1 MYSKSKLVVMTLSAL
16 VVFYAALVMFYG
28 HVVAQE
34 GGAYKEIAVFVDVLK
49 KISDD
54 YVDAPDMQKVMT
66 GAMKGLVDSLDPYG
80 GFFQKDQLDQLD
92 KKIKEQRGDIG
103 VVLSK
108 KPELTYVVS
117 TIPGSPAEKADIRPG
132 DYVISVD
139 DASTFNM
146 HLREVIGSLKG
157 ETGSKVRLGVLR
169 GSQAEPIEI
178 AVQREEIRIP
188 EIHQQILDGN
198 IGYLRPSFLG
208 SESSQQ
214 FSARLKT
221 LQSAKVSK
229 ILLDLRY
236 VAGGD
241 YEQAVEITNY
251 FIKDGLLSYTQGKE
265 KGRKDYVAEESKMIC
280 DLPLVVLVNTSTMG
294 AAEVIAGAVKD
305 RNRGQLVGE
314 KSFGS
319 GSIQERVELKDG
331 SILLL
336 TTQRFFTPSGKA
348 IQSATAKSAGVQP
361 DFTVPDDKVKSDLL
375 LKSYLDSRSSEGSQS
390 YRRLMEKIDSLQM
403 EKALGLLNAAQEA
416 TKKAA

>member
-1 MYSKSKLVVMTLSAL
+1 MYSKSKLVVMALSAL

-66 GAMKGLVDSLDPYG
+66 GAMKGLVESLDAYG
-80 GFFQKDQLDQLD
+80 GFFQKDQLDQLE
-92 KKIKEQRGDIG
+92 KRIKEQRGDIG

-132 DYVISVD
+132 DYIISVD
-139 DASTFNM
+139 ETSTFNM
-146 HLREVIGSLKG
+146 HLREVIGSFKG
-157 ETGSKVRLGVLR
+157 EPGSKVRLGVLR

-188 EIHQQILDGN
+188 EIHQQILEGS

-208 SESSQQ
+208 GESSRQ
-214 FSARLKT
+214 FAAKLKT

-241 YEQAVEITNY
+241 YGQAVEIANY
-251 FIKDGLLSYTQGKE
+251 FIKDGLLAYIQGKE
-265 KGRKDYVAEESKMIC
+265 KGRKDYMAEESKLIC

-305 RNRGQLVGE
+305 RKRGQLVGE

-331 SILLL
+331 SVLLL
-336 TTQRFFTPSGKA
+336 TTQRFFTPSGK
-348 IQSATAKSAGVQP
+348 
-361 DFTVPDDKVKSDLL
+361 
-375 LKSYLDSRSSEGSQS
+375 
-390 YRRLMEKIDSLQM
+390 
-403 EKALGLLNAAQEA
+403 
-416 TKKAA
+416 